1 MTLLKHKKMTKWD
14 MVTEF
19 TLELVLAFSK
29 LSRMLQDIP
38 QLRMILISVN
48 VSSSGKIVNQALAR

>member
-1 MTLLKHKKMTKWD
+1 MTKWD